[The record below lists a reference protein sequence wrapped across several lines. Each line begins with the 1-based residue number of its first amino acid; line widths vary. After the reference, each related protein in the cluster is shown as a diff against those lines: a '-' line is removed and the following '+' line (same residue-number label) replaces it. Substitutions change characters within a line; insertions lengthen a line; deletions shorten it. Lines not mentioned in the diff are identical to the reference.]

1 MRPRMGPH
9 PSLVQASKVDR
20 LSWKLIGVLV
30 FENIPIATILVSYL
44 SILFALS
51 VHEAAHA
58 TAAYWLE
65 DDTAM
70 RLGRMTL
77 NPLAHIDWLG
87 TFLLP
92 LLGALTGWRVI
103 GWAKPV
109 PVNPTKLT
117 RRFRMRVGYAMVAAA
132 GPASNLLQSLVF
144 LVALALYI
152 RLAFHGSLAPFELFQ
167 AAMFLPVER
176 FLRDDAFGVGQV
188 LLLTLL
194 GRLVIINVGLALFN
208 LIPVGPLDGGG
219 ILRGF
224 LPDRWL
230 HKWDQAQPTIS
241 IILLVLF
248 FLGALTYILEP
259 LYFVAL
265 MFYIFPLARLILGV

>member
-1 MRPRMGPH
+1 M
-9 PSLVQASKVDR
+9 
-20 LSWKLIGVLV
+20 
-30 FENIPIATILVSYL
+30 FENLPLATILVSYV
-44 SILFALS
+44 SILFALC
-51 VHEAAHA
+51 VHEASHA

-65 DDTAM
+65 DDTAK

-77 NPLAHIDWLG
+77 NPLAHIDWVG
-87 TFLLP
+87 TVLFP
-92 LLGALTGWRVI
+92 ILGAVTGWRVI

-109 PVNPTKLT
+109 PVDPVKLT

-144 LVALALYI
+144 LIGLTVYI
-152 RLAFHGSLAPFELFQ
+152 RFGFGDVAPTFQLFQ
-167 AAMFLPVER
+167 AAMFMPVER
-176 FLRDDAFGVGQV
+176 FLEMGSFSTGQV

-230 HKWDQAQPTIS
+230 PGWDRIQPTLS
-241 IILLVLF
+241 IVLLVLF
-248 FLGALTYILEP
+248 FVGVLGYILMPFYWVAEN
-259 LYFVAL
+259 LYL
-265 MFYIFPLARLILGV
+265 YPLARLILGV